1 MAAIFCYFWDF
12 MSPGENFCHF
22 SPSNHMKEG
31 KRKDQ
36 KSLHSHF
43 PPQPCQLPLL
53 TQGLTGSSQVLQ
65 SFPLQIFPTNT
76 VISSGTTLGQWEL
89 EGAWLQKSFAAGE
102 RRVLGRHTPAGGRP
116 ENASWRQGSWKW
128 VARGKVNMWR
138 GVSRQRRGKRT
149 CTTQRAWGLPHA
161 PFSRLWREQGIK
173 DYNHLVWLQVKL
185 FFPPSGPLWGR
196 TKI

>member
-1 MAAIFCYFWDF
+1 MQEKTFVI
-12 MSPGENFCHF
+12 
-22 SPSNHMKEG
+22 
-31 KRKDQ
+31 
-36 KSLHSHF
+36 F
-43 PPQPCQLPLL
+43 PPAIIRKKARGRIRNLHLTIFLLKPCQLSLL